1 MRLASMLSKRAAEPE
16 RRERRST
23 IAAAVEVAGAE
34 YALDIGMACPD
45 LPRGMCRFLGS
56 GANALDAVQR
66 AIEAAQT
73 GAHVDAL
80 VPLEDVDWLPVVPK
94 PQKLLAIGLNY
105 AAHAEET
112 GRQPPEFPTVFNK
125 QVSCLNSHRG
135 RIVMPRESEA
145 LDYEGELA
153 FVIGKRCRRVP
164 RKHAAEVIAG
174 YTICNDV
181 SVRDWQRRSPTM
193 IMGKGWDTHGP
204 LGPWLVTPDEV
215 GDPHDL
221 RLRTTVDGEVRQQGH
236 TEDLVFDCYTLVEIL
251 STAFTL
257 RPGDVIAT
265 GTPSGVG
272 VAYDPPRFLEVGSR
286 VRIEIERIGALENEV
301 VADTGAA
308 ESNCR
313 S

>member
-1 MRLASMLSKRAAEPE
+1 MRLASMIPGSGPGAEKDDGQAGRP
-16 RRERRST
+16 SLG
-23 IAAAVEVAGAE
+23 AAVRIDGHEF
-34 YALDIGMACPD
+34 ALDLGVVCPE
-45 LPRGMCRFLGS
+45 LPRGMCRFLGA
-56 GANALDAVQR
+56 GEKALDEARRAVEQ
-66 AIEAAQT
+66 AEG
-73 GAHVDAL
+73 GAHAEAL
-80 VPLEDVDWLPVVPK
+80 VPVADVRWLPVVPK

-125 QVSCLNSHRG
+125 QVSCLNAHRG
-135 RIVMPRESEA
+135 DIVMPRESTA

-153 FVIGKRCRRVP
+153 FVVGTKCRRVP
-164 RKHAAEVIAG
+164 RERAAEVIAG

-204 LGPWLVTPDEV
+204 LGPWLVTRDAVP
-215 GDPHDL
+215 DPHDL

-236 TEDLVFDCYTLVEIL
+236 TADLVFDCYTLVEIL

-257 RPGDVIAT
+257 YPGDVVAT

-272 VAYDPPRFLEVGSR
+272 VAHDPPRFLEVGSQ
-286 VRIEIERIGALENEV
+286 VHIEIEGVGTLENQV
-301 VADTGAA
+301 VADGD
-308 ESNCR
+308 
-313 S
+313 